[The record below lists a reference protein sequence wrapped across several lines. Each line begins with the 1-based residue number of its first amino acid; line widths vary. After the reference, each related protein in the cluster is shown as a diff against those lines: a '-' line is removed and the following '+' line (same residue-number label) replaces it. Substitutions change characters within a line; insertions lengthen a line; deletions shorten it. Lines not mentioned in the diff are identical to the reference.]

1 MPTAPH
7 QLQIAPG
14 AQQPTPCL
22 AAVLPRCLASARLA
36 PRRGFSM
43 LEVVAAVA
51 ILAIIT
57 ATVAVGLNYMVARN
71 ARERRQ
77 LAAMEMANRLVLM
90 YMDDKNSMPS
100 QTTPLPYGGEEYMY
114 SERMTRVELN
124 DSPSVASALRAA
136 TRGGIS
142 RDRLEVVTIR
152 VWLHKDLQGR
162 EYAPDTAPSA
172 TLARIYDP
180 LNITRN
186 PDSGENRITDPNLL
200 RDVVNQVL
208 SGSTNP

>member
-1 MPTAPH
+1 
-7 QLQIAPG
+7 
-14 AQQPTPCL
+14 
-22 AAVLPRCLASARLA
+22 
-36 PRRGFSM
+36 M

-57 ATVAVGLNYMVARN
+57 ATVAIGLNYMVARN

-90 YMDDKNSMPS
+90 YMDDKNAMPS
-100 QTTPLPYGGEEYMY
+100 RTLPLPYAGEEYMY
-114 SERMTRVELN
+114 SMHEDKRVELN
-124 DSPSVASALRAA
+124 DSPTVAAALRAA

-142 RDRLEVVTIR
+142 RDRLEVVRIR

-186 PDSGENRITDPNLL
+186 PDSGTNAINTEQGL

-208 SGSTNP
+208 NGSNNP